1 MSMLYLRN
9 KPIGAVSG
17 GGSGGGHV
25 IENASGTELAQRDTL
40 KFSGYLQATDDST
53 NEKSVVSDAPNE
65 VEYAVWQTM
74 TDTQKAGKKWIIKN
88 VPKTGGTPTDNS
100 VSVTADG
107 VKTYATLLN
116 ELQALVDY
124 SKITRNTALVTVVSD
139 ERTIYRLSQH
149 LESNG
154 RLCFDRTRVFVPS
167 TYKITSY
174 TYILQSNNSHLYYA
188 HYSTN
193 YDFGDADA
201 SVPASGATFTIYY
214 NLIASPGVGDIDA
227 GDVSYGSGTV
237 EDALDEL
244 TANTTTIGESV
255 GTIPTSGY
263 LEVTAPA
270 DGYIKLQSTSTS
282 SVVVLNITGASGG
295 DLVYAVATS
304 QGWGYQAISVRKG
317 QKFYLTATG
326 DNSKVS
332 AMFISY

>member
-1 MSMLYLRN
+1 MAMLYLRN

-53 NEKSVVSDAPNE
+53 NETSVVSDAPSE
-65 VEYAVWQTM
+65 VEYSVWQTM

-124 SKITRNTALVTVVSD
+124 SKITRNTALVTVVSG
-139 ERTIYRLSQH
+139 ERTIYRLTQNI
-149 LESNG
+149 ESSS
-154 RLCFDRTRVFVPS
+154 RLCFDRTRVYIPS

-174 TYILQSNNSHLYYA
+174 TYILEPNNSHVYYA
-188 HYSTN
+188 HYITN

-201 SVPASGATFTIYY
+201 SVPTSGTTFTLYY

-227 GDVSYGSGTV
+227 DDVSYGSGTV
-237 EDALDEL
+237 KDALDGL
-244 TANTTTIGESV
+244 LKLKVADVTVTTNQYGQYYIDRTYPNRVSV
-255 GTIPTSGY
+255 ISMSNSYWCMCEGNYVRVYDVGATTKAINK
-263 LEVTAPA
+263 EVPIRIL
-270 DGYIKLQSTSTS
+270 Y
-282 SVVVLNITGASGG
+282 
-295 DLVYAVATS
+295 Y
-304 QGWGYQAISVRKG
+304 
-317 QKFYLTATG
+317 
-326 DNSKVS
+326 
-332 AMFISY
+332 